1 MTVIT
6 SQILPAEVLQVISD
20 LVVQE
25 ALNVR
30 VGRQLVTIEKVPPGT
45 QVYKY
50 RKFIGFSEVAEIPEG
65 AEFPL
70 EGVKFEEATIEI
82 KKIGKAFKVTR
93 EENLANKI
101 ISIANLAK
109 DAARVI
115 ALKEDEIILNTL
127 INEAGTTPVTASASW
142 DSDTGNP
149 YNDINNAIA
158 KVEEN
163 YLYRPDTIVLHP
175 TKIAD
180 LRRIDP
186 DAKRPY
192 MELVQSLDLKVVGTP
207 QMPTDKALVLDTK
220 NAGLLVLAEDISV
233 EGPTYEQKSQ
243 SYLINVFE
251 RFGVGVVRPAA
262 ICIIENI

>member
-1 MTVIT
+1 M
-6 SQILPAEVLQVISD
+6 
-20 LVVQE
+20 
-25 ALNVR
+25 
-30 VGRQLVTIEKVPPGT
+30 
-45 QVYKY
+45 
-50 RKFIGFSEVAEIPEG
+50 
-65 AEFPL
+65 
-70 EGVKFEEATIEI
+70 
-82 KKIGKAFKVTR
+82 
-93 EENLANKI
+93 
-101 ISIANLAK
+101 
-109 DAARVI
+109 
-115 ALKEDEIILNTL
+115 

-251 RFGVGVVRPAA
+251 RFGVAVVRPAA

>member
-1 MTVIT
+1 MIT
-6 SQILPAEVLQVISD
+6 SQVLPAEVLQVISD

-30 VGRQLVTIEKVPPGT
+30 VGRQLVTIEKVSPGT

-50 RKFIGFSEVAEIPEG
+50 RKFTGFSEVAEIPEG

-70 EGVKFEEATIEI
+70 EGIKFEEATIEI

-101 ISIANLAK
+101 MSIANLAK
-109 DAARVI
+109 DAARVV
-115 ALKEDEIILNTL
+115 ALEEDKRILDTL
-127 INEAGTTPVTASASW
+127 TNGAGDSVPASASW
-142 DSDTGNP
+142 SSDTADP
-149 YNDINNAIA
+149 YEDVNSAVA
-158 KVEEN
+158 KLEEN
-163 YLYRPDTIVLHP
+163 YLYRPDVIVLHP
-175 TKIAD
+175 SKIAE
-180 LRRIDP
+180 LRKLAVAN
-186 DAKRPY
+186 AKVTY
-192 MELVQSLDLKVVGTP
+192 TELIESLGLKIVGTP
-207 QMPTDKALVLDTK
+207 QIDSTKALVLDTK

-251 RFGVGVVRPAA
+251 RFGVGVVRPSA
-262 ICIIENI
+262 ICVITGI

>member
-30 VGRQLVTIEKVPPGT
+30 VGRQLVTVEKVPPGT

-50 RKFIGFSEVAEIPEG
+50 RKFTGFSEVAEIPEG

-101 ISIANLAK
+101 MPIANLAK
-109 DAARVI
+109 DAARVV
-115 ALKEDEIILNTL
+115 ALEEDKRILNALLSEPGDT
-127 INEAGTTPVTASASW
+127 VTASASW
-142 DSDTGNP
+142 SSTGNP
-149 YNDINNAIA
+149 YNDINDAIA

-163 YLYRPDTIVLHP
+163 YLYRPDVVVLHP
-175 TKIAD
+175 NRIAD

-192 MELVQSLDLKVVGTP
+192 MELIQGLGIKVVGTP
-207 QMPTDKALVLDTK
+207 QMPTNKALVLDTK

-243 SYLINVFE
+243 SYLINIFE
-251 RFGVGVVRPAA
+251 RFGVGVVRPSA
-262 ICIIENI
+262 ICVVTGI